1 MIQTSCWWIA
11 RVWCRTKTALNH
23 EWSSIAPGRS
33 EWFTCCQGCTWLVH
47 PGSIAKLGRG
57 SARSHYL
64 SYMIIRLNHVM
75 RGKSRDAWH
84 ASSECVL
91 LETFSQ
97 RRIQH
102 LPTLLLL
109 LLPMLML
116 PCSLYQPAALAAA
129 TPAGVGYDVEAD
141 GRRVAKMSAVF
152 RLV

>member
-1 MIQTSCWWIA
+1 
-11 RVWCRTKTALNH
+11 
-23 EWSSIAPGRS
+23 
-33 EWFTCCQGCTWLVH
+33 
-47 PGSIAKLGRG
+47 
-57 SARSHYL
+57 
-64 SYMIIRLNHVM
+64 M

-109 LLPMLML
+109 LLLLLPMLLL

-129 TPAGVGYDVEAD
+129 TPAGVGYDVLAD

-152 RLV
+152 RSV

>member
-1 MIQTSCWWIA
+1 MI
-11 RVWCRTKTALNH
+11 
-23 EWSSIAPGRS
+23 
-33 EWFTCCQGCTWLVH
+33 
-47 PGSIAKLGRG
+47 
-57 SARSHYL
+57 
-64 SYMIIRLNHVM
+64 

-102 LPTLLLL
+102 LPTL

-152 RLV
+152 REDLFTYASARLIFVGFAIILL

>member
-1 MIQTSCWWIA
+1 M
-11 RVWCRTKTALNH
+11 RDLKNFL
-23 EWSSIAPGRS
+23 
-33 EWFTCCQGCTWLVH
+33 
-47 PGSIAKLGRG
+47 
-57 SARSHYL
+57 SAV
-64 SYMIIRLNHVM
+64 SYIIIRLNHVI

-109 LLPMLML
+109 PMLML
-116 PCSLYQPAALAAA
+116 PCNLYQPAALAAA
-129 TPAGVGYDVEAD
+129 TPAGVGYDVEVD

-152 RLV
+152 RSVLFTCTSAKMLFAGFASI

>member
-1 MIQTSCWWIA
+1 MI
-11 RVWCRTKTALNH
+11 
-23 EWSSIAPGRS
+23 
-33 EWFTCCQGCTWLVH
+33 
-47 PGSIAKLGRG
+47 
-57 SARSHYL
+57 
-64 SYMIIRLNHVM
+64 

-102 LPTLLLL
+102 LPTML

-116 PCSLYQPAALAAA
+116 PCSLAAG
-129 TPAGVGYDVEAD
+129 TPAGVSYDVKAD

-152 RLV
+152 REDLFTRTSARCSSRVLLVNIIFCSYQLIRPQVMSTTCIV

>member
-1 MIQTSCWWIA
+1 
-11 RVWCRTKTALNH
+11 
-23 EWSSIAPGRS
+23 
-33 EWFTCCQGCTWLVH
+33 
-47 PGSIAKLGRG
+47 
-57 SARSHYL
+57 
-64 SYMIIRLNHVM
+64 M

-109 LLPMLML
+109 PMLML

-129 TPAGVGYDVEAD
+129 TPAGVGYDVEAA
-141 GRRVAKMSAVF
+141 GRRVAEMSAVF
-152 RLV
+152 RSV

>member
-1 MIQTSCWWIA
+1 MI
-11 RVWCRTKTALNH
+11 
-23 EWSSIAPGRS
+23 
-33 EWFTCCQGCTWLVH
+33 
-47 PGSIAKLGRG
+47 
-57 SARSHYL
+57 
-64 SYMIIRLNHVM
+64 
-75 RGKSRDAWH
+75 RGKPRDEWH

-109 LLPMLML
+109 P

-152 RLV
+152 REDLFTCTSVLMFFAGFASYYYFVCTSIFAQFCLHAPSGCVKRV

>member
-1 MIQTSCWWIA
+1 
-11 RVWCRTKTALNH
+11 
-23 EWSSIAPGRS
+23 
-33 EWFTCCQGCTWLVH
+33 
-47 PGSIAKLGRG
+47 
-57 SARSHYL
+57 
-64 SYMIIRLNHVM
+64 M

-109 LLPMLML
+109 LPMLMP

-152 RLV
+152 RSV